1 MLETNRSELG
11 IMKIADE
18 VLGIVAGIAI
28 LEVEGVAAM
37 SGGLAGGIAEM
48 LGRKNLSKG
57 IKLENSE
64 QGLKVE
70 VNIIVEFAVNI
81 PRLTEEVQRRVVEK
95 IERITGVRVAAV
107 NVNIEGVHLP
117 ENEGDGEDKEKKKK
131 LHDNKDDS

>member
-1 MLETNRSELG
+1 VLKTNRSELG

-18 VLGIVAGIAI
+18 VLAMVAGIAT

-57 IKLENSE
+57 IKLEESG
-64 QGLKVE
+64 QGLKIE

-81 PRLTEEVQRRVVEK
+81 PRLTGEVQQQVCERV
-95 IERITGVRVAAV
+95 ERITGARVAVV
-107 NVNIEGVHLP
+107 NVNIESLHLP
-117 ENEGDGEDKEKKKK
+117 EAEGESSEKQ
-131 LHDNKDDS
+131 

>member
-37 SGGLAGGIAEM
+37 SGGLVGGIAEM

-57 IKLENSE
+57 IKLDKSE
-64 QGLKVE
+64 QELEIE

-81 PRLTEEVQRRVVEK
+81 PRLTGEVQRQVVERGEK
-95 IERITGVRVAAV
+95 ITGARVAAV

-117 ENEGDGEDKEKKKK
+117 EEERDTGEEEQLEKQSDKKKY
-131 LHDNKDDS
+131 S

>member
-1 MLETNRSELG
+1 VLETNRSELG

-37 SGGLAGGIAEM
+37 SGGLVGGIAEM

-57 IKLENSE
+57 IKLDKSE
-64 QGLKVE
+64 QELEIE

-81 PRLTEEVQRRVVEK
+81 PRLTGEVQRQVVERVEK
-95 IERITGVRVAAV
+95 ITGARVAAV

-117 ENEGDGEDKEKKKK
+117 EEERDTGEEEQLEKQSDKKKY
-131 LHDNKDDS
+131 S

>member
-117 ENEGDGEDKEKKKK
+117 EEERDTGEEEQLEKQSDKKKY
-131 LHDNKDDS
+131 S

>member
-1 MLETNRSELG
+1 VLEANRSELG

-81 PRLTEEVQRRVVEK
+81 PRLTGEVQRQVAERV
-95 IERITGVRVAAV
+95 ERITGARVAAV
-107 NVNIEGVHLP
+107 NVNIEGVHLR
-117 ENEGDGEDKEKKKK
+117 EEEGDTGDKEEREKQPDK
-131 LHDNKDDS
+131 KDDS

>member
-1 MLETNRSELG
+1 MLKTNRSELG

-18 VLGIVAGIAI
+18 VLAMVAGIAT

-57 IKLENSE
+57 IKLEESG
-64 QGLKVE
+64 QGLKIE

-81 PRLTEEVQRRVVEK
+81 PRLTGEVQQQVCERV
-95 IERITGVRVAAV
+95 ERITGARVAVV
-107 NVNIEGVHLP
+107 NVNIESLHLP
-117 ENEGDGEDKEKKKK
+117 EAEGESSEKQ
-131 LHDNKDDS
+131 

>member
-81 PRLTEEVQRRVVEK
+81 PRLTGEVQRRVVEK

-117 ENEGDGEDKEKKKK
+117 ENEGDAGDKEKKKK
-131 LHDNKDDS
+131 LPDNKDDC

>member
-37 SGGLAGGIAEM
+37 SGGLVGGIAEM

-57 IKLENSE
+57 IKLDKSE
-64 QGLKVE
+64 QELEIE

-81 PRLTEEVQRRVVEK
+81 PRLTGEVQRQVVERVEK
-95 IERITGVRVAAV
+95 ITGARVAAV

-117 ENEGDGEDKEKKKK
+117 EEERDTGEEEQLEKQSDKKKY
-131 LHDNKDDS
+131 S